1 MCINGPSTLSVHEF
15 HLAVECLHTGHKE
28 EAFPFQHKQE
38 NVRLSLQPRE
48 ETYSIPYV
56 CLHNLVRAA
65 AEVLG
70 AEAEQE
76 VGG

>member
-1 MCINGPSTLSVHEF
+1 MCKNGPPTLSVHEF
-15 HLAVECLHTGHKE
+15 HLAVECLDTGHKE
-28 EAFPFQHKQE
+28 EAFPFQHKQA

-48 ETYSIPYV
+48 ETYSVPDV
-56 CLHNLVRAA
+56 SLHNLVRVA

-70 AEAEQE
+70 AEAEEE